1 MTLPDSVVRGVEAV
15 DAQNRALAVRVSTLV
30 GNVVGE
36 ITESV
41 ADRIRRQIYTVVAIY
56 YGRDRNQSSGSAV
69 YRAIVYAENLA
80 AVDRYAEH
88 VAGFREYIKGMGGES
103 AYVIENAMRDQPD
116 RFAELYFDFGGIP
129 QRMEAAHRAGLL
141 DPQRRW
147 VQADGYAL
155 SDRVWRAGGGIRRAI
170 DREIARAVKHGIG
183 PETLARDLRVY
194 LSPDYSP
201 VRYMRDGTIVRI
213 PGMPRGGGAGAS
225 AARRLARTEVQAIAH
240 EATVLFVQDLP
251 LTRKGVRWTLSP
263 AHPRIDICDT
273 YARNSSTGFPRGVYE
288 PQSVP
293 KIPHPHCL
301 CALTPY
307 VGTRQQVIDDLLA
320 TYGSAP
326 RGQRRRAARTPG

>member
-183 PETLARDLRVY
+183 PETLA
-194 LSPDYSP
+194 
-201 VRYMRDGTIVRI
+201 
-213 PGMPRGGGAGAS
+213 GMPRGGGAGAS

-301 CALTPY
+301 
-307 VGTRQQVIDDLLA
+307 
-320 TYGSAP
+320 
-326 RGQRRRAARTPG
+326 